1 MSKIRVKRQRGL
13 RSSTLGRPRV
23 LKRPLATKDF
33 DSTMSYEELTTDE
46 CPTDRGEYDDDVMDV
61 QFRISVPDEN
71 DAVPRASPPPP
82 PPACCDTESQSDDSD
97 GNLWDRPYVNYC
109 FQQLRNNQLLRN
121 LVEKLYTAECL
132 QDFMLLITQ
141 IADGKLSPL
150 NIAFLLC
157 LERARWQSLKTTT
170 LMRFRSVTKKFW
182 LVVYRLLKG
191 KGLRFF
197 SGPKNYGQVIS
208 KKTKKGRYNPHDA
221 EINFAVPDER
231 YLCRQDQRLGRIIQ
245 PGLINESME
254 LIQDHQ
260 DIVLMADCKRV
271 SKGLKSDNMG
281 DVNLWGHE
289 HPPTLQ
295 QRLQQLQEECSY
307 LRGRLQSLPY
317 DALFQLHVDL
327 KYLLQLVTM
336 KIRHTHN

>member
-1 MSKIRVKRQRGL
+1 MGRKKQKLSLYMSKIRVKRQRGL

-97 GNLWDRPYVNYC
+97 GNLWDHPYVNYC

-191 KGLRFF
+191 KGLCFF
-197 SGPKNYGQVIS
+197 SGPKNYGQVVS

-221 EINFAVPDER
+221 EINFAVPDEH
-231 YLCRQDQRLGRIIQ
+231 YLRHQDQ
-245 PGLINESME
+245 
-254 LIQDHQ
+254 
-260 DIVLMADCKRV
+260 
-271 SKGLKSDNMG
+271 
-281 DVNLWGHE
+281 
-289 HPPTLQ
+289 
-295 QRLQQLQEECSY
+295 
-307 LRGRLQSLPY
+307 
-317 DALFQLHVDL
+317 
-327 KYLLQLVTM
+327 
-336 KIRHTHN
+336 